1 MVSIIDEN
9 YEIYDDID
17 DISSEIKQYLSFL
30 GLGIG
35 PPLEPQIPIIIN
47 E

>member
-9 YEIYDDID
+9 YEIYEDCEDLAP
-17 DISSEIKQYLSFL
+17 EVKQYLSFL

-35 PPLEPQIPIIIN
+35 PSEPQIPIIII